1 MKKILIIILLII
13 IAVFAFYNSNEKTAI
28 QKELKN
34 FAVEDTSA
42 VNKVF
47 FADRFNNTVTL
58 VKSNGQWLV
67 ENKYPVRPD
76 AIEYLLKTM
85 SALEVK
91 HPVSNSMHDKIIKN
105 LSTSAVKVEIFT
117 DDMDNASKTYYVGG
131 ETKDMIGSYMILE
144 NSSRAFAVYIPGFNG
159 FLAPRY
165 NIDGAVVS
173 VDLWRNRNIFN
184 FKSEEIKSVSVKNND
199 DDAESFKIY
208 IEDGDY
214 FFTKNNTT
222 KQIPIRNGKQ
232 YFELF
237 KKVNCEGF
245 MNDFSKKDSIFNSQP
260 FHEITIEDVNNNFT
274 TLLSY
279 HKEPERE
286 EYLQIDGKKQEYDVD
301 RMYAKFDDDLMLI
314 QFYVFDKI
322 LLQSPQFN
330 VEK

>member
-1 MKKILIIILLII
+1 MKKILIILLLII
-13 IAVFAFYNSNEKTAI
+13 LAIIAVYKSTDKSPI
-28 QKELKN
+28 QKELQN
-34 FAVEDTSA
+34 FALEDTSA
-42 VNKVF
+42 VSKVF

-58 VKSNGQWLV
+58 TKTNGKWLV
-67 ENKYPVRPD
+67 ENKYPIRTD
-76 AIEYLLKTM
+76 AMEYLLKTM
-85 SALEVK
+85 KTIEVK
-91 HPVSNSMHDKIIKN
+91 HPVSNSLHDKIIKN

-117 DDMDNASKTYYVGG
+117 DNLEKAFKTYYVGG

-165 NIDGAVVS
+165 NIDGAVVN

-184 FKSEEIKSVSVKNND
+184 FNPEEIKSVSVQNND
-199 DDAESFKIY
+199 DEKESFSIY
-208 IEDGDY
+208 TENGDY
-214 FFTKNNTT
+214 FFTKNNIS
-222 KQIPIRNGKQ
+222 KPIPSRNGKQ

-237 KKVNCEGF
+237 KNVNCEGY

-260 FHEITIEDVNNNFT
+260 FHIITVEDSNANTT
-274 TLLSY
+274 TLYSY
-279 HKEPERE
+279 HKKPERE

-301 RMYAKFDDDLMLI
+301 RMYAKFNDDLLLI

-322 LLQSPQFN
+322 LLKSPQFN

>member
-1 MKKILIIILLII
+1 MKKIIILILIIIISII
-13 IAVFAFYNSNEKTAI
+13 VFYKSNDKSPI

-34 FAVEDTSA
+34 FAIEDTTN

-58 VKSNGQWLV
+58 NKSDGEWLV
-67 ENKYPVRPD
+67 ENKYPIRPD

-85 SALEVK
+85 KSIEVK

-105 LSTSAVKVEIFT
+105 LSTSAVKVEIYT
-117 DDMDNASKTYYVGG
+117 DNTEKAFKTYYVGG
-131 ETKDMIGSYMILE
+131 ETKDMIGSYMIME

-173 VDLWRNRNIFN
+173 VDLWRDRTIYNYNPD
-184 FKSEEIKSVSVKNND
+184 EIKSVSIENLDND
-199 DDAESFKIY
+199 NESFSIY
-208 IEDGDY
+208 KENGNY
-214 FFTKNNTT
+214 YFTKNKST
-222 KQIPIRNGKQ
+222 KRIPSKNGKQ
-232 YFELF
+232 YFDLF
-237 KKVNCEGF
+237 KKVNGEGF
-245 MNDFSKKDSIFNSQP
+245 MNDFSKKDSIFNSKP
-260 FHEITIEDVNNNFT
+260 FHIITIQDIYNNTT
-274 TLLSY
+274 TLQSF
-279 HKEPERE
+279 HKKPDKE

-301 RMYAKFDDDLMLI
+301 RMYAKFNDDLLLI

-322 LLQSPQFN
+322 LLKSPQFN